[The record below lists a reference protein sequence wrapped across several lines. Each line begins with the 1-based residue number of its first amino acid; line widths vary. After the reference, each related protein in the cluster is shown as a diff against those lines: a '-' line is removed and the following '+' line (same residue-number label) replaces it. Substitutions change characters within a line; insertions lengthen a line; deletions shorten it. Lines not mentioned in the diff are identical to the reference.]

1 MQAVR
6 KGWAEASRVIADAG
20 DDELVWP
27 EFSNADDDELAWAE
41 LDKLVGPLPKPE

>member
-6 KGWAEASRVIADAG
+6 EGWAEASRTIADAG

-27 EFSNADDDELAWAE
+27 EFSDADDDELAWAE
-41 LDKLVGPLPKPE
+41 LDKPVGPLPKPE